1 MRQKYVEKNP
11 MTMDEIN
18 SIIEGVNCRAIAS
31 ELGCSKQP
39 VFSRF
44 PNMEEL
50 KMVVFQ
56 LACNRIEEQIL
67 KEENNHLEISI
78 RVLADLARNHKNLF
92 KLVYLSDYCNKS
104 SFMETRMSYKTNQVL
119 LQEIKE
125 SYSLEE
131 AQAEEVFE
139 RIKK

>member
-31 ELGCSKQP
+31 ELGCSTQP

-78 RVLADLARNHKNLF
+78 RVLADFRKKSNLQLPLRRWSSHF
-92 KLVYLSDYCNKS
+92 LLSVTPYH
-104 SFMETRMSYKTNQVL
+104 RMSSSRWK
-119 LQEIKE
+119 
-125 SYSLEE
+125 YS
-131 AQAEEVFE
+131 VFYRYE
-139 RIKK
+139 FYVVMCNIS